1 VNDAVFGWHRGKPW
15 RCIGNSVPA
24 RGCLALVV
32 ACLMCDLLVLL
43 LRRQLLL
50 LRVGNNTAC
59 FNTCLEC
66 LSDVPLVHV

>member
-1 VNDAVFGWHRGKPW
+1 
-15 RCIGNSVPA
+15 
-24 RGCLALVV
+24 LALVV